1 MISIQWGT
9 SDKDGI
15 TMHAKYFSVKK
26 LKNKK
31 FSERIALGEFEDDDR
46 LEKLPGALDKTLTLT
61 SASLY
66 SAQKLASVTAESM
79 AKLSILT
86 VLGRITGGIGIVE
99 NLNKYYQTGNKE
111 FLYKAAGQTIA
122 IGAGILTG
130 AEEIEMIYNL
140 GMLGYDIYEMN
151 ENKK

>member
-9 SDKDGI
+9 SDDDGI
-15 TMHAKYFSVKK
+15 TMHAKCFSVKK

-31 FSERIALGEFEDDDR
+31 FSERIALGEFADDDR